1 MAKKK
6 LQVKLV
12 LQASF
17 KSTVPKKLEKVF
29 NADLKRGEISLSY
42 DIVHGDMTTSGD
54 IYPDHFFEGSIE
66 VSKIKDGTI
75 GINVAG
81 FVLKDLDSSF
91 DNDLIKALEKSA
103 ELNVISR
110 GLSDSEPNDYFI
122 DGDESTTLTIGKA
135 ILSK

>member
-6 LQVKLV
+6 LQVKLE

-17 KSTVPKKLEKVF
+17 KSMVPKNLEKVF
-29 NADLKRGEISLSY
+29 NADLKRGEIALSY

-54 IYPDHFFEGSIE
+54 IFPDHFVRGSFE
-66 VSKIKDGTI
+66 VSKIKEATI
-75 GINVAG
+75 EIKVTGI
-81 FVLKDLDSSF
+81 VLKDLEPSF

-110 GLSDSEPNDYFI
+110 GLADSEMNDYFI